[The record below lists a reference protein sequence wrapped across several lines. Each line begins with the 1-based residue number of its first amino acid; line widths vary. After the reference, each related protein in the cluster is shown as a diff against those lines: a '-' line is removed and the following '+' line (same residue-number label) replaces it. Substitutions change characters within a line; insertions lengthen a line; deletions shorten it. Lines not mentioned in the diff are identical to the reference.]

1 MCYCFCSDKKNILKQ
16 EGLCLLGS
24 SLCELL
30 LYLGGA
36 EAHSPVEV
44 FSATFKDKH
53 NQIRCCLMWRN
64 DSLGNNVSHYILL
77 CCVLLCKRKVWGYGE
92 HSRIRA
98 ININHIIIL
107 LCFLGKTLEVKCCI
121 ITKLSYLWVWKKY
134 VLCCKWK

>member
-1 MCYCFCSDKKNILKQ
+1 MVHRLYPEEHLTHKNHNYQPESGEPNVGLKQKRPVADPEGFLKPGEGLCEATALHNSSVLQQRSISLFNLLMCYCFYSDTKNILKE

-53 NQIRCCLMWRN
+53 NQIRCC
-64 DSLGNNVSHYILL
+64 
-77 CCVLLCKRKVWGYGE
+77 
-92 HSRIRA
+92 
-98 ININHIIIL
+98 
-107 LCFLGKTLEVKCCI
+107 
-121 ITKLSYLWVWKKY
+121 
-134 VLCCKWK
+134 